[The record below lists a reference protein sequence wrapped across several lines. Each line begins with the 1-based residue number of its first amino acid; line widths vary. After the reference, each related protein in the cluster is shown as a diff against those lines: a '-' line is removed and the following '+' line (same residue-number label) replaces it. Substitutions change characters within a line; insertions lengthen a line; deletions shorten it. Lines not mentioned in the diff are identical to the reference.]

1 MSLNSDCPNND
12 FVLAQYGQYDLEKT
26 TTWCFPSSPSINAFA
41 SGDAAAE
48 DDPLPIFVITIRF
61 FCYCLFVALIGLL
74 FGQSEFKDI
83 DVATYELDQ
92 RGDGAAIQQTLLSM
106 SGQRTVPSV
115 WVGGKFVGG
124 NSETQSAYKSGEL
137 QSMLGLK

>member
-1 MSLNSDCPNND
+1 
-12 FVLAQYGQYDLEKT
+12 
-26 TTWCFPSSPSINAFA
+26 
-41 SGDAAAE
+41 
-48 DDPLPIFVITIRF
+48 
-61 FCYCLFVALIGLL
+61 L
-74 FGQSEFKDI
+74 FGQSDFKDI

-92 RGDGAAIQQTLLSM
+92 RGDGAAIQQTLLDM

-124 NSETQSAYKSGEL
+124 NSETQAAYKSGQL

>member
-1 MSLNSDCPNND
+1 MG
-12 FVLAQYGQYDLEKT
+12 A
-26 TTWCFPSSPSINAFA
+26 SSPDAKAFIDGELGKHQVVVF
-41 SGDAAAE
+41 SKS
-48 DDPLPIFVITIRF
+48 
-61 FCYCLFVALIGLL
+61 YCPYCSKTKSL

-115 WVGGKFVGG
+115 WVGGKL
-124 NSETQSAYKSGEL
+124 SEGIPKHRLRTKVDSCNLCWASSKKRINNAAPRRL
-137 QSMLGLK
+137 

>member
-1 MSLNSDCPNND
+1 MGS
-12 FVLAQYGQYDLEKT
+12 GQSGSAA
-26 TTWCFPSSPSINAFA
+26 SSPDAKAFIDGELGKHQVVVF
-41 SGDAAAE
+41 SKS
-48 DDPLPIFVITIRF
+48 
-61 FCYCLFVALIGLL
+61 YCPYCAKTKSL

-92 RGDGAAIQQTLLSM
+92 RGDGAAIQATLLDM

-124 NSETQSAYKSGEL
+124 NSETQAAYKSGEL

>member
-1 MSLNSDCPNND
+1 MGKATNK
-12 FVLAQYGQYDLEKT
+12 QT
-26 TTWCFPSSPSINAFA
+26 TKETKIVITKMGSGSSS
-41 SGDAAAE
+41 AAASPDAKAFIDGE
-48 DDPLPIFVITIRF
+48 LGKHQVVVFSKS
-61 FCYCLFVALIGLL
+61 YCPYCAKTKSL

-92 RGDGAAIQQTLLSM
+92 RGDGAAIQQTLLAM